1 MYNKRK
7 NNIMDPKRINNYNN
21 FLSTLDRGTIVKQVN
36 SFTFPQKNQIKTEE
50 TIKTEEMVKS
60 EIDKI
65 INKIHS
71 NFSVNNYSSSNF
83 TGLTSLDMGSC
94 CIDNDP
100 NYYRDIMK
108 KQSIFDYNTVFT
120 NPNQIKSDKYNIPQY
135 INPQYIPPQYITP
148 QYINPQYITPQFVPQ
163 QVPQCVAPVHQPT
176 NSVEITQTID
186 IDVEINNIGD
196 ILKVIETYKIDPSIK
211 YNINMKALHDIKD
224 PLIELNNMI
233 GMKTLKNNIV
243 DQILYFVQGLHK
255 NNSQIND
262 VKTGDFMHTVIY
274 GPPGTGKTEIA
285 KIMGKI
291 YSKIG
296 ILKKGT
302 FKKVSRSDL
311 IAGYLGQTASK
322 TQDVIKE
329 ALGGVLF
336 IDEAYSLGNSEKRDS
351 FAKECID
358 TLCEALSEHKDNLMV
373 IIAGYE
379 KELKECFFKFN
390 QGLDSRFT
398 WRFKTDDYNHEDL
411 YNIFLKKVKDIGWS
425 IEENENINSDWFK
438 NNKDYFKFYGRDIE
452 NILAK
457 TKIVHGKR
465 VFCKSENEKKK
476 ITLTDLN
483 KGFDMYLKN
492 EDVKNRKQETEMKNY
507 ITSTLYS

>member
-1 MYNKRK
+1 
-7 NNIMDPKRINNYNN
+7 
-21 FLSTLDRGTIVKQVN
+21 
-36 SFTFPQKNQIKTEE
+36 
-50 TIKTEEMVKS
+50 
-60 EIDKI
+60 
-65 INKIHS
+65 
-71 NFSVNNYSSSNF
+71 
-83 TGLTSLDMGSC
+83 
-94 CIDNDP
+94 
-100 NYYRDIMK
+100 
-108 KQSIFDYNTVFT
+108 
-120 NPNQIKSDKYNIPQY
+120 
-135 INPQYIPPQYITP
+135 
-148 QYINPQYITPQFVPQ
+148 
-163 QVPQCVAPVHQPT
+163 
-176 NSVEITQTID
+176 
-186 IDVEINNIGD
+186 
-196 ILKVIETYKIDPSIK
+196 
-211 YNINMKALHDIKD
+211 
-224 PLIELNNMI
+224 
-233 GMKTLKNNIV
+233 
-243 DQILYFVQGLHK
+243 
-255 NNSQIND
+255 
-262 VKTGDFMHTVIY
+262 MHTVIY

-296 ILKKGT
+296 ILKNGT

-398 WRFKTDDYNHEDL
+398 WRFKTDDYGHEDL
-411 YNIFLKKVKDIGWS
+411 YKIFLKKVNDIGWT
-425 IEENENINSDWFK
+425 IEENTNINSEWFK

-457 TKIVHGKR
+457 TKIAHGKR
-465 VFCKSENEKKK
+465 VFCKSADEKKK